1 MNGELLAT
9 IRKTAG
15 LTQVEMAERLKVSQQ
30 LVQKYE
36 TGKRRIQPYIITR
49 LYIEFG
55 ADYIE
60 EVRAISDKYLSNTE

>member
-15 LTQVEMAERLKVSQQ
+15 LTQKELAERLRVSRQ
-30 LVQKYE
+30 LIQKYE
-36 TGKRRIQPYIITR
+36 TGERTIQPYIITR

-55 ADYIE
+55 AEFIE
-60 EVRAISDKYLSNTE
+60 DVRAINDQYLRK

>member
-36 TGKRRIQPYIITR
+36 TSKRRIQPYIITR

>member
-30 LVQKYE
+30 LIQKYE
-36 TGKRRIQPYIITR
+36 TSKRRIQPYIITR